1 MTTTLIRPLA
11 VTTPTDRDILV
22 VRSFNAPRELVW
34 KCFHTPAFVSRWLL
48 GPEGW
53 TMPVCEIDARVGG
66 TFRYM
71 WAHPDGRTMRMSG
84 TFIEVSPP
92 ELTVHREQFDEDWGG
107 EPTTVTTRFGETDG
121 VTTVTMTISFV
132 SREARDGAR
141 ATGMTD
147 GMEAGYARLDRLL
160 AEMP

>member
-1 MTTTLIRPLA
+1 MTEPLTVA
-11 VTTPTDRDILV
+11 TPNDTDILV
-22 VRSFNAPRELVW
+22 VRAFNAPRELVW
-34 KCFHTPAFVSRWLL
+34 TCFHTPEFVARWLL

-53 TMPVCEIDARVGG
+53 TLPVCEIDARVGG

-71 WAHPDGRTMRMSG
+71 WAQPDGRTMKMSG

-92 ELTVHREQFDEDWGG
+92 ELTVHRERFDEDWGG
-107 EPTTVTTRFGETDG
+107 EPTTVTTRFAETDG

-132 SREARDGAR
+132 SQAARDGAR

-160 AEMP
+160 AEMG